1 MPCSPLD
8 LAIVQALDER
18 IPSLRASAEAW
29 LGAYH
34 LALSLGFTE
43 GTALCQAAAAWDRA
57 AAAWRP
63 SSQEP
68 RFELTES
75 GRRAIREVHV

>member
-1 MPCSPLD
+1 MSCSPLD
-8 LAIVQALDER
+8 LAVVQALDER
-18 IPSLRASAEAW
+18 IPSLRASAQAW

-43 GTALCQAAAAWDRA
+43 RAARCQAAAAWDRA
-57 AAAWRP
+57 VAAWRQ

-75 GRRAIREVHV
+75 GREAIHRAHV